1 MNFIG
6 KTIGFFLGYLVL
18 GPLGAVIGLLI
29 GAAFDRGLRL
39 HLHEI
44 PREHT
49 EEVEQAFFTASF
61 SVMGHLAKSDGS
73 VSASEIRAA
82 ESVMAKL
89 ELNDTLRQE
98 AIRLFQEGKSKTF
111 NLQLS
116 LDQLYKKCHRHPELL
131 RFFIEI
137 QLEAALA
144 DGPLQSPEQNLLL
157 YMCERLKIS
166 PLEFEQ
172 LWARQWA
179 SQSFN
184 QWYSPF
190 ENEEERGQYQR
201 HQQGARSQ
209 YSYGY
214 SGYGGYGHSQTEQ
227 QRESSSLRDAFGVLG
242 VSENATPAEIKTAYR
257 RLMNQHHPDK
267 MASRGLPESML
278 KMAKEKTQAIRAAYD
293 LVRQARGFR

>member
-1 MNFIG
+1 MTFIG
-6 KTIGFFLGYLVL
+6 KAIGFLLGYLVL
-18 GPLGAVIGLLI
+18 GPIGAVIGLLI

-49 EEVEQAFFTASF
+49 EEVEQAFFMATF
-61 SVMGHLAKSDGS
+61 SVMGHLAKADGS

-82 ESVMAKL
+82 ESVMAQL
-89 ELNDTLRQE
+89 ELSDSLRQE
-98 AIRLFQEGKSKTF
+98 AIRLFNEGKSKIF
-111 NLQLS
+111 NLQRT
-116 LDQLYKKCHRHPELL
+116 LDQLYQQCHRHPELL

-144 DGPLQSPEQNLLL
+144 DGPLQGQEQNLLL

-166 PLEFEQ
+166 PMEFEQ

-179 SQSFN
+179 SQSFH

-190 ENEEERGQYQR
+190 EEGENQR
-201 HQQGARSQ
+201 NQQESRSR

-214 SGYGGYGHSQTEQ
+214 SGYGQTEQ
-227 QRESSSLRDAFGVLG
+227 QRESTSLRDAFGVLG